1 MTSVAILKEALWFVL
16 PAYFA
21 NASPV
26 IFGGGAPIDG
36 GRTWRDGRP
45 IFGSNKTIRGFT
57 AGILI
62 GTLVGV
68 LQGRPL
74 SGFLLALGAM
84 IGDLAGSFLKRRLDL
99 KPGQQAPILD
109 QLGFLLFALMFTL
122 PVERPSAEVVVVAVL
137 VTPLAHVVSNAVAV
151 MLGLK
156 RGL

>member
-1 MTSVAILKEALWFVL
+1 MASITVLKEALWFVL

-26 IFGGGAPIDG
+26 IFGGGAPIDC

-45 IFGSNKTIRGFT
+45 IFGSNKTIRGFA
-57 AGILI
+57 AGILV
-62 GTLVGV
+62 GTLVGI

-84 IGDLAGSFLKRRLDL
+84 IGDLTGSFLKRRLGL

-109 QLGFLLFALMFTL
+109 QLGFLLFALVLTL
-122 PVERPSAEVVVVAVL
+122 PVERPSTNVVLAAVL
-137 VTPLAHVVSNAVAV
+137 ITPLAHVASNAVAV
-151 MLGLK
+151 VLGLK